1 MIFENDI
8 LKLIDDKKKYN
19 DQISRYFYRLYCEST
34 VNNKYF
40 NLANRVKDCL
50 NIWVWDAY
58 HKNFVLDLQKVNRC
72 KCRFCSNCRK
82 FDLSRALN
90 NLELPFKDLIL
101 RGYSPFL
108 ITLTVP
114 NCSGDDLPFVVDK
127 LQKSFKKF
135 YNFYSCDDK
144 KGYFDRYMRFDA
156 CVRCLEIT
164 YNLMTNMYHPH
175 YHVLVFSFDY
185 NPVLFDKKYV
195 GEWSNKRQSYN
206 MYSDIDMQVREL
218 WTISYNN
225 LTIRDIKSLESSLI
239 CDIRECDDKGVF
251 EVMKYS
257 IKDTDIVN
265 YDVFKNLYFGLYNR
279 RIRQGYGLLYNLKLE
294 NESSGKEQDLE
305 QYLKVKES
313 PSQLVTTDMKTLYK
327 STYSNYIKLS
337 RFNKDK
343 FVDRLE

>member
-1 MIFENDI
+1 
-8 LKLIDDKKKYN
+8 
-19 DQISRYFYRLYCEST
+19 
-34 VNNKYF
+34 
-40 NLANRVKDCL
+40 
-50 NIWVWDAY
+50 
-58 HKNFVLDLQKVNRC
+58 
-72 KCRFCSNCRK
+72 
-82 FDLSRALN
+82 LSRALN
-90 NLELPFKDLIL
+90 NLELPFKDLVL
-101 RGYSPFL
+101 KGYNPFL

-114 NCSGDDLPFVVDK
+114 NCSGDDLSFVIDK
-127 LQKSFKKF
+127 LQRSFNRFYKF
-135 YNFYSCDDK
+135 FSLNDKNAYSN
-144 KGYFDRYMRFDA
+144 RYMRFDA
-156 CVRCLEIT
+156 CIRCLEIT

-175 YHVLVFSFDY
+175 YHCLVFSLDY

-206 MYSDIDMQVREL
+206 MYSDIDMQIREL
-218 WTISYNN
+218 WTISYNG
-225 LTIRDIKSLESSLI
+225 LTLRDIKNLETKLI

-294 NESSGKEQDLE
+294 NESTGKEQDLE
-305 QYLKVKES
+305 QYLKIKEF